1 MNTNR
6 NTFNESTDSTMDR
19 ILPKK
24 SFFQKY
30 KYYVIVVVLSI
41 FFFVY
46 VFATLLQGKKI
57 RIDKDK
63 IQIAKIEE
71 LPFLDYVDTEGI
83 VLPISTIRIN
93 TLEQGFVSRIVSEEG
108 AFIKKGDTILI
119 LENPELNRIIEEQLS
134 EWEKQRILYR
144 EKQMEMQ
151 QKTILLKQQAL
162 QARYE
167 LNRLHKDFTLGE
179 EEFKMGIK
187 SKAQLEVQKEEFTY
201 KTQSTLLQLENL
213 KHDSISTKLR
223 YELMNNDLQRAHK
236 QTKHI
241 QKRLDNLIV
250 RAPIDGQLSFLNVTL
265 GQQISMSENVGEI
278 KVIDNFKIRTRLSE
292 HYIDRISVGLPAA
305 ITYQNE
311 KFPLRVA
318 KVVPEVKERQFEVDL
333 VFIGKKPDNVR
344 IGKNFR
350 LQIELGQ
357 PETTIVM
364 PRGDFFQT
372 TAGQW
377 IFKLNESETKAVKV
391 PIHIGR
397 QNPAQYEVIDG
408 LKAGDK
414 VIIGGYNHLT
424 EVETIEIR

>member
-1 MNTNR
+1 
-6 NTFNESTDSTMDR
+6 
-19 ILPKK
+19 
-24 SFFQKY
+24 
-30 KYYVIVVVLSI
+30 
-41 FFFVY
+41 
-46 VFATLLQGKKI
+46 
-57 RIDKDK
+57 
-63 IQIAKIEE
+63 
-71 LPFLDYVDTEGI
+71 
-83 VLPISTIRIN
+83 
-93 TLEQGFVSRIVSEEG
+93 
-108 AFIKKGDTILI
+108 
-119 LENPELNRIIEEQLS
+119 
-134 EWEKQRILYR
+134 
-144 EKQMEMQ
+144 
-151 QKTILLKQQAL
+151 
-162 QARYE
+162 
-167 LNRLHKDFTLGE
+167 
-179 EEFKMGIK
+179 
-187 SKAQLEVQKEEFTY
+187 
-201 KTQSTLLQLENL
+201 
-213 KHDSISTKLR
+213 
-223 YELMNNDLQRAHK
+223 MNNDLQRAHK

>member
-30 KYYVIVVVLSI
+30 KYYVILVVLSI

-134 EWEKQRILYR
+134 EWEKQRILYQ

-167 LNRLHKDFTLGE
+167 LNRLRKDFTLGE